1 MIIAATGHRPDK
13 LGGYGQ
19 AAEKARRRMAVEA
32 LQVLRSDT
40 VISGMALGWD
50 QAIACA
56 ALDLGLHLI
65 AAVPF
70 AGQEKAWPEN
80 SQREYRRILAQ
91 ANETEVVC
99 AGGFSKQAMQLRNE
113 WMADH
118 CDVMLA
124 LWDGSP
130 GGTGNC
136 VRYCRKIRRAILNV
150 WPDWSQR

>member
-1 MIIAATGHRPDK
+1 MIVAATGHRPDK
-13 LGGYGQ
+13 LSGYAP
-19 AAEKARRRMAVEA
+19 AAEQARRRLAVRALKA
-32 LQVLRSDT
+32 LQPST

-50 QAIACA
+50 QAVANA

-70 AGQEKAWPEN
+70 AGQEKAWPES
-80 SQREYRRILAQ
+80 SQREYRRILAR

-136 VRYCRKIRRAILNV
+136 VRYCRKIRRVTLNV
-150 WPDWSQR
+150 WPDWRSP